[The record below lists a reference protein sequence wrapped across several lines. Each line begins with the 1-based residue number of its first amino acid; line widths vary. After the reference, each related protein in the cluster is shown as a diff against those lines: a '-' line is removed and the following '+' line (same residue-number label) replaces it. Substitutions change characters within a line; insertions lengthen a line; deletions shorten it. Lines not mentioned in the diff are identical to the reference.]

1 MRACPSVDVSKHLR
15 RLVCLSKRK
24 KENPPTA
31 HAGEGVRGTSGEL
44 TGILLLAC
52 TQTVKRKMS
61 HSPHCFS
68 LKMRRVREHVLFIEK
83 DKHFQSTKKA
93 KYNFDLIQNMFVLGV
108 NMCK

>member
-1 MRACPSVDVSKHLR
+1 MDVSKHLR
-15 RLVCLSKRK
+15 RLVCLSKKKKK

-44 TGILLLAC
+44 TGILLLAG

-68 LKMRRVREHVLFIEK
+68 LKMRRVREHVLFQRK
-83 DKHFQSTKKA
+83 R
-93 KYNFDLIQNMFVLGV
+93 
-108 NMCK
+108 